1 MMIDFFTNLPM
12 SGKIIWIIL
21 AAIFLISVIRAVVT
35 KGKSGGIG
43 AGIVG
48 GLAASIFL
56 DAVRP
61 PWYIMIPAVIAVF
74 AASAGLLTWSQ
85 MLVEKKKM
93 RLFAVLVKILSIAGF
108 TIIGFRII
116 TSIGNGGMIA
126 F

>member
-1 MMIDFFTNLPM
+1 MVDFFRNLTL
-12 SGKIIWIIL
+12 GVKIIWMVL

-35 KGKSGGIG
+35 KGESGGIG

-48 GLAASIFL
+48 GLFASVFL

-74 AASAGLLTWSQ
+74 AACAGMLTWSQ
-85 MLVEKKKM
+85 MLVEKKKV
-93 RLFAVLVKILSIAGF
+93 RLFAILVKILSIAGF

-116 TSIGNGGMIA
+116 TSIGNAGMIA